1 MATDYWKKREDD
13 WIEECEKDHEKYLKE
28 IKAIYQRMYDELEEQ
43 VELFYQ
49 RYAENEGIT
58 MQEARK
64 RLTNAEMEKLSRKA
78 KEYCELAALD
88 MRNQNRA
95 NEAVYFSEEANAEMA
110 KYNATMR
117 INRLEMLKQYVAL
130 SAMKAQ
136 ANVAGVTR
144 EALTEEAM
152 KQHKRL
158 AGILGNTVAGIE
170 GKAKAIAEASFH
182 GQKYSER
189 IWGKNQDELIKRLNK
204 IITDA
209 IIQGKNPDTAIKKMA
224 KDFKVTQGQAKRLV
238 ETELQRVKATVYKN
252 QYKESEFDAYD
263 YHAYPKCC
271 SECQKLNGTRHP
283 LKDLEPGYTAPPMHP
298 NCRCSTTP
306 AVDMS
311 FTEKYSDKDVD
322 EFDKWCEYM
331 EKHEDDPNAMTW
343 KEWKERNNSGNV
355 IEKNN
360 LKNEAFNSHIEF
372 KGKSPIKSHKYLS
385 KPKVEYDN
393 IGKIKIGLEEI
404 EKKFG
409 HLRSTKVIYTKERQ
423 MHTDEGHPEFGD
435 KKIEVA
441 KRILENP
448 DYIYVD
454 PKHEETVIYVKL
466 DETKSKSFV
475 LRLATEASE
484 EGMLNSIITM
494 FIRKQKTIRKVLSR
508 QTIEIIYSKTDE

>member
-224 KDFKVTQGQAKRLV
+224 KDFKVTKQQAKRLV

-252 QYKESEFDAYD
+252 QYKESEFDAYE
-263 YHAYPKCC
+263 YHAYAGCC
-271 SECQKLNGTRHP
+271 KECQKLDGTKHP
-283 LKDLEPGYTAPPMHP
+283 LKDLQPGYTAPPMHP

-322 EFDKWCEYM
+322 EFDKWCDYM

-343 KEWKERNNSGNV
+343 KEWKEKKQRISDLLLP
-355 IEKNN
+355 KNN
-360 LKNEAFNSHIEF
+360 NRKLVHLEPTSVDISNFEFDDAHINNERKHQVSYEEAVAFMHNAKFLLVKQGGRFYNYYSDEGAVYLDMINMTISTAF
-372 KGKSPIKSHKYLS
+372 KSHEFTSNVKEALRI
-385 KPKVEYDN
+385 YD
-393 IGKIKIGLEEI
+393 E
-404 EKKFG
+404 
-409 HLRSTKVIYTKERQ
+409 
-423 MHTDEGHPEFGD
+423 
-435 KKIEVA
+435 
-441 KRILENP
+441 
-448 DYIYVD
+448 
-454 PKHEETVIYVKL
+454 
-466 DETKSKSFV
+466 
-475 LRLATEASE
+475 
-484 EGMLNSIITM
+484 
-494 FIRKQKTIRKVLSR
+494 
-508 QTIEIIYSKTDE
+508 

>member
-13 WIEECEKDHEKYLKE
+13 WIEECEKDHEKYLKQ
-28 IKAIYQRMYDELEEQ
+28 IKAIYQRMYDELEEHI
-43 VELFYQ
+43 ELFYQ
-49 RYAENEGIT
+49 RYADNEGIT
-58 MQEARK
+58 MQEAKK

-88 MRNQNRA
+88 MRNQNHA

-170 GKAKAIAEASFH
+170 AKAKAIAEASFH

-189 IWGKNQDELIKRLNK
+189 IWGKNQEELIKRLNK

-224 KDFKVTQGQAKRLV
+224 KDFNVTQQQAKRLV

-252 QYKESEFDAYD
+252 QYKESDFDAYE
-263 YHAYPKCC
+263 YHAYAGCC
-271 SECQKLNGTRHP
+271 KECQKLDGTKHP
-283 LKDLEPGYTAPPMHP
+283 LKELEPGYTAPPMHP

-306 AVDMS
+306 YVDMS
-311 FTEKYSDKDVD
+311 FTKKYSDEDVD
-322 EFDKWCEYM
+322 DFDKWCDYA
-331 EKHEDDPNAMTW
+331 EKHENDPDFITW
-343 KEWKERNNSGNV
+343 KNWRRINKLTGELETDRRNRGHKASDITREFISKSQGMGSYSQ
-355 IEKNN
+355 ENN
-360 LKNEAFNSHIEF
+360 YKPSDHKNETKFVDWFSKKH
-372 KGKSPIKSHKYLS
+372 KGHFTCLTESTEKGQHRPDYLWDGKLWELKSASTVKSVLSGTSVKKGVDQIKTNPGGLFIDIDEAVNDLNELMLNAISIATRKSLNDYYLVFTQS
-385 KPKVEYDN
+385 EKIIQV
-393 IGKIKIGLEEI
+393 IKI
-404 EKKFG
+404 
-409 HLRSTKVIYTKERQ
+409 
-423 MHTDEGHPEFGD
+423 
-435 KKIEVA
+435 A
-441 KRILENP
+441 
-448 DYIYVD
+448 
-454 PKHEETVIYVKL
+454 
-466 DETKSKSFV
+466 
-475 LRLATEASE
+475 
-484 EGMLNSIITM
+484 
-494 FIRKQKTIRKVLSR
+494 
-508 QTIEIIYSKTDE
+508 